1 MQGGVA
7 LPSLRLLNYWEAA
20 RVGRPWHVGNY
31 FSGMA
36 VCFREGLASH
46 PLTLV
51 TFLKRVVGGAG
62 EAWSERKL
70 SMDRSLTYP
79 WQVEGRKP

>member
-1 MQGGVA
+1 LQGGVA

-20 RVGRPWHVGNY
+20 HVGSPWYVGNY

-36 VCFREGLASH
+36 LCFREGLANH

-51 TFLKRVVGGAG
+51 TFLKGGWG
-62 EAWSERKL
+62 ELERHALK
-70 SMDRSLTYP
+70 
-79 WQVEGRKP
+79 EN